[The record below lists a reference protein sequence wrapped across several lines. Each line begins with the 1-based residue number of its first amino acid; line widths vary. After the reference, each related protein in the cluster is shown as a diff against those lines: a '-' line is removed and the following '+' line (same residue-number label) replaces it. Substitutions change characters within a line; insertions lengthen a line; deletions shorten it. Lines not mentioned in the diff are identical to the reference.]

1 MPLASCSAYAYGMSM
16 HRHDTWELPAWALE
30 VVDEWDGT
38 DADDESRMQ
47 LVIALAACNVAE
59 GTGGPFGAAIF
70 DRHSGNLVSIGV
82 NAVIPS
88 NCSHAHAEMMAI
100 ARAQRALGTYDL
112 GADGLDHELVA
123 SCEPCAMCFGAV
135 PWSGVRRLVCG
146 ATDEDARAIGFDEG
160 DRPSNW
166 QEALESRGI
175 EVIAG
180 VCRAQARDVLQQYID
195 AGGEIYNSRR

>member
-1 MPLASCSAYAYGMSM
+1 
-16 HRHDTWELPAWALE
+16 
-30 VVDEWDGT
+30 
-38 DADDESRMQ
+38 
-47 LVIALAACNVAE
+47 
-59 GTGGPFGAAIF
+59 
-70 DRHSGNLVSIGV
+70 
-82 NAVIPS
+82 
-88 NCSHAHAEMMAI
+88 
-100 ARAQRALGTYDL
+100 
-112 GADGLDHELVA
+112 
-123 SCEPCAMCFGAV
+123 MCCGAV

-195 AGGEIYNSRR
+195 AGREIYNSRR